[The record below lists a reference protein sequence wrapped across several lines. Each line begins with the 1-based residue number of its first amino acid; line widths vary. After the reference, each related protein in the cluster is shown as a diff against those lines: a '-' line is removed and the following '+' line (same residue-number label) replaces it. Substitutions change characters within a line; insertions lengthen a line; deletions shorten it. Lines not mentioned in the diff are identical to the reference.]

1 MDPRKDGYRSEC
13 DVCRNAT
20 KDCCPRR
27 KPGKMVPFD
36 EVLKGIKDCPQF
48 ESTMENILDTPVS
61 DAIKDAI
68 DRKKINCKDCIL
80 WITCAKVLPNGAAI
94 NCEDFKPMTELPP
107 IVTDH
112 LCGRCHHAPRPHLV
126 SGVVNECRDFDQLP
140 NVEEQ
145 PTEKGKPVQVDVINH
160 PSHYTFSTIEVLDAI
175 EAWNLPYHLG
185 NVVKYVARSAHKNKA
200 LEDLKKAK
208 FYLDRF
214 IKLVDEGKM
223 KVSE

>member
-1 MDPRKDGYRSEC
+1 MYISY
-13 DVCRNAT
+13 
-20 KDCCPRR
+20 CPLI
-27 KPGKMVPFD
+27 VFD
-36 EVLKGIKDCPQF
+36 FLGG
-48 ESTMENILDTPVS
+48 L
-61 DAIKDAI
+61 
-68 DRKKINCKDCIL
+68 
-80 WITCAKVLPNGAAI
+80 
-94 NCEDFKPMTELPP
+94 
-107 IVTDH
+107 
-112 LCGRCHHAPRPHLV
+112 CHHAPRPHSV

-145 PTEKGKPVQVDVINH
+145 PTEKGKPVQVDVVNH

-185 NVVKYVARSAHKNKA
+185 NVVKYVARSAHKDKA